1 MEEQA
6 IYQINK
12 SKSEVKDE
20 TTDRNI
26 EILRQ
31 GGLIMR
37 STWICMTKDLGVH
50 SNAFGGIL
58 LSHVDEVAAVFAAE
72 ICDTP
77 LMVTRR
83 MDADFLIPMKVG
95 NVIKTYCGIESIGN
109 TSIDIIVEMRK
120 YNLRSEAEVV
130 CLRAKTTFVR
140 IDEEGSAIP
149 IYDHIKDKYK
159 SRLKKT
165 NVG

>member
-1 MEEQA
+1 MME
-6 IYQINK
+6 
-12 SKSEVKDE
+12 DE
-20 TTDRNI
+20 TIYEISKIKNKMREEVTDRNVD
-26 EILRQ
+26 ILRQ
-31 GGLIMR
+31 GEMIMR

-50 SNAFGGIL
+50 NNAFGGIL

-77 LMVTRR
+77 LMVTRTLNSE
-83 MDADFLIPMKVG
+83 FLIPMKVG

-109 TSIDIIVEMRK
+109 TSISIVVEMRK

-149 IYDHIKDKYK
+149 IYDHIKEKYK
-159 SRLKKT
+159 ERVKL
-165 NVG
+165 

>member
-6 IYQINK
+6 IYK
-12 SKSEVKDE
+12 LSKTKLKVKEE

-26 EILRQ
+26 EILRE

-50 SNAFGGIL
+50 NNAFGGIL
-58 LSHVDEVAAVFAAE
+58 LSHVDEIAAVFAAE

-109 TSIDIIVEMRK
+109 TSIDITIEMRK

-149 IYDHIKDKYK
+149 IYDHIKEKYK
-159 SRLKKT
+159 TRIRK
-165 NVG
+165 

>member
-1 MEEQA
+1 MKMEDTP
-6 IYQINK
+6 IYKVIK
-12 SKSEVKDE
+12 KKVTVKEE

-26 EILRQ
+26 EILRE
-31 GGLIMR
+31 GDLIMR

-50 SNAFGGIL
+50 NNAFGGIL

-77 LMVTRR
+77 LMVTRSLNSE
-83 MDADFLIPMKVG
+83 FLIPMKVG
-95 NVIKTYCGIESIGN
+95 NVIKTYCGIGSIGN
-109 TSIDIIVEMRK
+109 TSIEIIVEMRK

-149 IYDHIKDKYK
+149 IYDHIKQKYNT
-159 SRLKKT
+159 RIKK
-165 NVG
+165 